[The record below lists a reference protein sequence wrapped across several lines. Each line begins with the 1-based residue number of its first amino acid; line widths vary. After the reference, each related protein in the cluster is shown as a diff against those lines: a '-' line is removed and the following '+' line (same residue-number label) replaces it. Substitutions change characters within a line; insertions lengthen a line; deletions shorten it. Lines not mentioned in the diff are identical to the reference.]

1 MTHTDLDSLV
11 IRARQRRRT
20 LDALQGEARATLLRG
35 REIQSEIGDLT
46 ETVEEL
52 DRVTL
57 LLNSL
62 GEDRQLKAQ
71 QTIEDLVTRGLQ
83 TIFDESLS
91 FHITQTVKGKSA
103 SVEFTVRTTLDG
115 KIIETPV
122 MEARGGGLAATI
134 GFLLRL
140 VVMLLSKGTATEN
153 ILILDETFA
162 HVSDEYLGPLGEFL
176 REVVDKTGVQIVMV
190 THQPEFTEY
199 ADKVYHFS
207 TVDGKTQVREDG

>member
-1 MTHTDLDSLV
+1 MADLDSLT
-11 IRARQRRRT
+11 IRIKQRRRQ

-35 REIQSEIGDLT
+35 KELQEEVADLS
-46 ETVEEL
+46 ETVETL
-52 DRVTL
+52 DRVTI

-71 QTIEDLVTRGLQ
+71 SIIEQLVTRGLQ

-91 FHITQTVKGKSA
+91 FHIVQSVRGKTA
-103 SVEFTVRTTLDG
+103 NVEFLVRTTLEG
-115 KIIETPV
+115 QVIETPV

-140 VVMLLSKGTATEN
+140 VVMLLSKGTKTEN
-153 ILILDETFA
+153 ILLLDETFA
-162 HVSDEYLGPLGEFL
+162 HVSAEYLDPLRQFL

-190 THQPEFTEY
+190 THQPEFAED
-199 ADKVYHFS
+199 ADKVYRF
-207 TVDGKTQVREDG
+207 TAENGRTLVREDG